1 MKKIINIIG
10 FYVILWSCM
19 LGASNDL
26 PYLGPM
32 VMVVLLIA
40 HRFLFV
46 RNIKEIYNKLETMHD
61 NRKRIESTTNYL

>member
-10 FYVILWSCM
+10 FYVVWCSCM

-46 RNIKEIYNKLETMHD
+46 RNIKEIYLVLIVGIVGTVVD
-61 NRKRIESTTNYL
+61 TAQS